1 MRHLGNQRIEA
12 MALAIVAALDASQ
25 DLKLRD
31 RGLATRAIVASLKPA
46 FQVDPELDQAARAR
60 IESLSRDVPEGSR
73 EWDVLYRQYIEELS
87 ARRR

>member
-12 MALAIVAALDASQ
+12 MALAIVSAMEQSEGLEVCE
-25 DLKLRD
+25 
-31 RGLATRAIVASLKPA
+31 RGLALRTVVAGLKPA
-46 FQVDPELDQAARAR
+46 FQVDVELDRAARAR

-73 EWDVLYRQYIEELS
+73 EWDLLYRQYLEELA